1 MSKKTNKATVNGT
14 INNAI
19 GTTKKTA
26 KQVNDFALNTT
37 ETTVLETI
45 SFIGQWQKVADKAL
59 KGGFKLMNNQQDLV
73 FNTLETAKGQ
83 LIESK
88 NRFSKLFAA

>member
-1 MSKKTNKATVNGT
+1 MAKKAKKATVTET

-26 KQVNDFALNTT
+26 KKANEFALNTT

-45 SFIGQWQKVADKAL
+45 SFIGQWQKVTDKAL
-59 KGGFKLMNNQQDLV
+59 KGGLKLMNNQQDLV

-83 LIESK
+83 LVESK